1 MFSGLFAFTFSPQ
14 PLNITIYDLQNLIR
28 MGRTATYR
36 LTTSPS
42 FPKPYAI
49 TGKALRWDQKEI
61 LDWLDGQSPGRE
73 LLIERVV
80 NYEIRKNG

>member
-1 MFSGLFAFTFSPQ
+1 MD
-14 PLNITIYDLQNLIR
+14 IHDLQNLIR

-61 LDWLDGQSPGRE
+61 LDWLDGQRVKEPRGRVSAPSIKAGN
-73 LLIERVV
+73 LI
-80 NYEIRKNG
+80 INGRLVQVSQ